1 LINFAVN
8 EIVKVSCVKHVYPDK
23 TVVDLCGLDFVVWRG
38 DRVAILGPT
47 GSGKTTLLKHIL
59 GLLEPQEGEV
69 KVFGVNPA
77 KDFLKIREKIGFV
90 MQNVDDQLIAPT
102 VFDEIA
108 FAPHNF
114 GYSHA
119 DIEKMVD
126 GVLELL
132 EIKELKDKIPHW
144 LSGGEKRKVALAS
157 ALVTEPELLV
167 LDEPFEGLDPKSRR
181 GFIRILN
188 RLNEERGLSMV
199 FTLHDVDIVPEISD
213 FVYLLK
219 SGGEISKKGT
229 PNEIFQNFS
238 ELARYNLEPPILWRI
253 FEEFKKENPKVK
265 IPVTT
270 EEAIELIKELRS

>member
-1 LINFAVN
+1 MD

-38 DRVAILGPT
+38 DKVAILGPT
-47 GSGKTTLLKHIL
+47 GSGKTTLLRHIL

-77 KDFLKIREKIGFV
+77 QEFPKIREKVGFV
-90 MQNVDDQLIAPT
+90 MQNVDEQLIAPT

-108 FAPHNF
+108 FTPHNF
-114 GYSHA
+114 GYA
-119 DIEKMVD
+119 RQEIEKMVD
-126 GVLELL
+126 RVLKLL
-132 EIKELKDKIPHW
+132 EIKELENKIPHW

-157 ALVTEPELLV
+157 ALVMEPELLV
-167 LDEPFEGLDPKSRR
+167 LDEPFEGLDPKSRSA
-181 GFIRILN
+181 FIKILN
-188 RLNEERGLSMV
+188 RLNEERGMAMI
-199 FTLHDVDIVPEISD
+199 FTLHDVDIVPEIAD

-219 SGGEISKKGT
+219 FGGEISKKGT

-253 FEEFKKENPKVK
+253 FEEFKKENPKLK
-265 IPVTT
+265 IPTT
-270 EEAIELIKELRS
+270 PEEAVELIKELRP